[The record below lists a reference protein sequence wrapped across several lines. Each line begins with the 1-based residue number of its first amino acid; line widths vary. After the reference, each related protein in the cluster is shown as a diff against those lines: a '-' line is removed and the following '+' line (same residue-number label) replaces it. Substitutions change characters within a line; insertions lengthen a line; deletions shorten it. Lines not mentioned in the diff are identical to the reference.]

1 MYIAIGY
8 NCIQDVS
15 TRIVNSV
22 SDKIFYNINNII
34 EMCIKVNCLRI
45 KT

>member
-8 NCIQDVS
+8 NCIQDIS

-34 EMCIKVNCLRI
+34 EMCIKVNFLKI
-45 KT
+45 KM

>member
-1 MYIAIGY
+1 MYTAIGY

-22 SDKIFYNINNII
+22 SDKILII
-34 EMCIKVNCLRI
+34 L
-45 KT
+45 